1 MIALGFFEPAVARFP
16 AKRCAKS
23 CARLCGRSSPKFMID
38 ARDSALAGVASDFPI
53 LGKPTSRGHRL
64 VYLDSA
70 ATSQKPRPVIDALS
84 TYYEEYNANIH
95 RGVYEIAAR
104 ATDAFEL
111 ARAKIATFIN
121 ARESEVVFTR
131 NTTEAINLVAYSWG
145 NANVKNRRRDS
156 RQRTRAPLEPGS
168 LADAGRADRRGAA
181 LHPVDERGL
190 LVLDD
195 LDKLLD
201 GCKIVAIGHA
211 SNALGTIAPLD
222 VIIPRAHAAGALV
235 LVDGAQGAPHF
246 GLDVKTLD
254 ADFYAFSGHKMLGPT
269 GIGVLYAKHVLLDAM
284 PPFLTGGDM
293 IHRVGYRHSTFN
305 TPPWKFEAGT
315 SNVADAIGLGV
326 AVDYLS
332 NIGMDV
338 VRQHERDLTAYA
350 LARLEEFEGRGLDVY
365 GPRDAD
371 RISGV
376 ISFNLGDIHAHDL
389 ASILDTEGICIRA
402 GHHCAM
408 PLMDKMGWAATA
420 RASFYLYN
428 TQADVDALMDGLHAA
443 ARIFKI

>member
-1 MIALGFFEPAVARFP
+1 M
-16 AKRCAKS
+16 
-23 CARLCGRSSPKFMID
+23 
-38 ARDSALAGVASDFPI
+38 
-53 LGKPTSRGHRL
+53 
-64 VYLDSA
+64 
-70 ATSQKPRPVIDALS
+70 
-84 TYYEEYNANIH
+84 
-95 RGVYEIAAR
+95 
-104 ATDAFEL
+104 
-111 ARAKIATFIN
+111 
-121 ARESEVVFTR
+121 
-131 NTTEAINLVAYSWG
+131 
-145 NANVKNRRRDS
+145 
-156 RQRTRAPLEPGS
+156 
-168 LADAGRADRRGAA
+168 
-181 LHPVDERGL
+181 
-190 LVLDD
+190 LDD

-269 GIGVLYAKHVLLDAM
+269 GIGVLYGKHVLLDAM

-293 IHRVGYRHSTFN
+293 IHRVDYRHSTFN
-305 TPPWKFEAGT
+305 DAAVEVRSRHEQRRRRHRPRRSGRLSFAT
-315 SNVADAIGLGV
+315 SEWTW
-326 AVDYLS
+326 
-332 NIGMDV
+332 

-350 LARLEEFEGRGLDVY
+350 LERLAEFEGRGLDVY

-402 GHHCAM
+402 GHHCTM

-428 TQADVDALMDGLHAA
+428 TQADVDALMDGLHKA

>member
-1 MIALGFFEPAVARFP
+1 
-16 AKRCAKS
+16 
-23 CARLCGRSSPKFMID
+23 MID
-38 ARDSALAGVASDFPI
+38 ARDSALAGIASDFPI
-53 LGKPTSRGHRL
+53 LGRPTSRGHRL

-70 ATSQKPRPVIDALS
+70 ATSQKPRSVIDALS

-104 ATDAFEL
+104 ATDAFAL

-121 ARESEVVFTR
+121 ARDSEVVFTR
-131 NTTEAINLVAYSWG
+131 NTTEAINLVAYAWG
-145 NANVKNRRRDS
+145 NANVKTGDAILVSELEHHSNLVPW
-156 RQRTRAPLEPGS
+156 QMLAERT
-168 LADAGRADRRGAA
+168 GAE
-181 LHPVDERGL
+181 LRFIPVDERGL